1 MPEHRYSP
9 ALARASSGAWCHAV
23 AEALDFARGLTNR
36 EV

>member
-9 ALARASSGAWCHAV
+9 ALARAAADSWCHAV
-23 AEALDFARGLTNR
+23 AEAFDFARGLTNR